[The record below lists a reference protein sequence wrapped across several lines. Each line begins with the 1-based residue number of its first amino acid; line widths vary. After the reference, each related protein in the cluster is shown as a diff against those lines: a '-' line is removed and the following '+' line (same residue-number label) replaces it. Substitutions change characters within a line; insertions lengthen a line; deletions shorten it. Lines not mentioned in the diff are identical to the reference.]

1 MWDQIAK
8 FAIDNAPALI
18 NAGASLAGGYMSG
31 QGGQA
36 AANAQQDAAN
46 QTTALQ
52 RQIYTDQR
60 GLAAPGY
67 MTGGAASNKLAALF
81 GIAPQDYAAAYGGGG
96 MNMQGGSQMLPN
108 LGAGQPVQGRSG
120 GGGSNQFAQT
130 AGNVAG
136 SAIGNMFLPGIG
148 GAIGGSLGGALG
160 GLVRNGGDDWKTVA
174 TQAPGGFN
182 YAAYMQQPDLQAE
195 WAKPDIKAL
204 FGGNQDAYANWHYN
218 QFGKNEGR
226 TLAPMADTKSN
237 MPTGGTQMA
246 GQSGGAMGAQ
256 SNPLAEFYAS
266 PYAKL
271 ATTISDDQFNQVK
284 GGLGAAGKSI
294 SGAAEGRYA
303 DIFRKNTY
311 GSFQDY
317 TNQLNSLAGMGQT
330 NSALASGAA
339 GQYGANAGNSMLQAG
354 NARANALTSAYQG
367 YGQGL
372 SAAAGSLGDM
382 FKKPGAPTYG
392 QPGTVDAS
400 RAAYPG
406 PSWS

>member
-8 FAIDNAPALI
+8 FALDNAPALI

-36 AANAQQDAAN
+36 SAKAQQDAAN
-46 QTTALQ
+46 QTSALQ
-52 RQIYTDQR
+52 RQIYMDQR

-81 GIAPQDYAAAYGGGG
+81 GIAPQNYQAAYGGGFSGGG
-96 MNMQGGSQMLPN
+96 MSGGSQMLPN

-120 GGGSNQFAQT
+120 GGGPNA
-130 AGNVAG
+130 AA
-136 SAIGNMFLPGIG
+136 
-148 GAIGGSLGGALG
+148 GAIGSIAGTFFGGPIGSAVGGALG
-160 GLVRNGGDDWKTVA
+160 GMIRDGGDNWKTVA
-174 TQAPGGFN
+174 TQAPGGFD

-226 TLAPMADTKSN
+226 TLAPMADTKGT
-237 MPTGGTQMA
+237 MPTGGAQQM
-246 GQSGGAMGAQ
+246 QGGA

-271 ATTISDDQFNQVK
+271 ATTINDQQFDQIK
-284 GGLGAAGKSI
+284 GNLGAAGKSI

-303 DIFRKNTY
+303 KTLAGNTY
-311 GSFQDY
+311 GAFGDY
-317 TNQLNSLAGMGQT
+317 TNQLANLAGMNQT
-330 NSALASGAA
+330 SSQLASNAA
-339 GQYGANAGNSMLQAG
+339 GNYGVNAGNAMMKAG
-354 NARANALTSAYQG
+354 DARANALSSAYQG
-367 YGQGL
+367 YSQAASGVAG
-372 SAAAGSLGDM
+372 AAADY
-382 FKKPGAPTYG
+382 FRKPGKPTYG
-392 QPGTVDAS
+392 QPGYVDPS

-406 PSWS
+406 QGWG

>member
-1 MWDQIAK
+1 MWE
-8 FAIDNAPALI
+8 AII
-18 NAGASLAGGYMSG
+18 TAGASLAGGALSG
-31 QGGQA
+31 AGGQA
-36 AANAQQDAAN
+36 AAKAQQQAAN

-52 RQIYTDQR
+52 KNIYMDQR

-81 GIAPQDYAAAYGGGG
+81 GIAPQDYQAAYGGGG
-96 MNMQGGSQMLPN
+96 GGAVNGQSDQWSSYLAANPDVMDYWKSNDKLRQMYPNANDFASYHYANFGQQEGRQLPTSQPMQG
-108 LGAGQPVQGRSG
+108 A
-120 GGGSNQFAQT
+120 
-130 AGNVAG
+130 
-136 SAIGNMFLPGIG
+136 G
-148 GAIGGSLGGALG
+148 GA
-160 GLVRNGGDDWKTVA
+160 
-174 TQAPGGFN
+174 
-182 YAAYMQQPDLQAE
+182 QQ
-195 WAKPDIKAL
+195 
-204 FGGNQDAYANWHYN
+204 
-218 QFGKNEGR
+218 
-226 TLAPMADTKSN
+226 
-237 MPTGGTQMA
+237 
-246 GQSGGAMGAQ
+246 GGAMGGQ
-256 SNPLAEFYAS
+256 SNPLADFYAS

-311 GSFQDY
+311 GAFGDY

-330 NSALASGAA
+330 NSSLASSAA
-339 GQYGANAGNSMLQAG
+339 GQYGANAGNSMMQAG

-382 FKKPGAPTYG
+382 FKKPGVPTYG
-392 QPGTVDAS
+392 QPGYVDPS

-406 PSWS
+406 QGFA

>member
-8 FAIDNAPALI
+8 FAVDNAPALI

-46 QTTALQ
+46 QATALQ
-52 RQIYTDQR
+52 RQIYMDQR
-60 GLAAPGY
+60 GLASPGY
-67 MTGGAASNKLAALF
+67 MTGGAATNKLAALF
-81 GIAPQDYAAAYGGGG
+81 GIAPQDYQAAYGGGG
-96 MNMQGGSQMLPN
+96 MNMSGGSQMLPN
-108 LGAGQPVQGRSG
+108 LGAGQPVQGHTG
-120 GGGSNQFAQT
+120 GGGPNAA
-130 AGNVAG
+130 AGLIGSVAG
-136 SAIGNMFLPGIG
+136 SFIPGLGPIGS
-148 GAIGGSLGGALG
+148 ALGGAVG
-160 GLVRNGGDDWKTVA
+160 GMIRNGGDNWQTVA

-204 FGGNQDAYANWHYN
+204 FGGNQDAYANWHFN

-226 TLAPMADTKSN
+226 TLAPMGDTKST
-237 MPTGGTQMA
+237 MPTGGAQQM
-246 GQSGGAMGAQ
+246 GGQ
-256 SNPLAEFYAS
+256 SNPLADFYAS

-311 GSFQDY
+311 GAFGDY

-330 NSALASGAA
+330 NSQLASSAA
-339 GQYGANAGNSMLQAG
+339 GQYGANAGNSMMQAG

-382 FKKPGAPTYG
+382 FKKPGVPTYG
-392 QPGTVDAS
+392 QPGYVDPS

-406 PSWS
+406 QGFA

>member
-1 MWDQIAK
+1 MSGWDTVIK
-8 FAIDNAPALI
+8 FAADNAPALI

-81 GIAPQDYAAAYGGGG
+81 GIAPQDYQAAYGGGG
-96 MNMQGGSQMLPN
+96 GMGGGMSGGSQMLPN
-108 LGAGQPVQGRSG
+108 LGAGQPVQGHTG
-120 GGGSNQFAQT
+120 GGGSNAA
-130 AGNVAG
+130 AGLIGSVAG
-136 SAIGNMFLPGIG
+136 SFIPGLGPIGS
-148 GAIGGSLGGALG
+148 ALGGAVG
-160 GLVRNGGDDWKTVA
+160 GMIRNGGDNWKTVA

-226 TLAPMADTKSN
+226 TLASTTDTKGT
-237 MPTGGTQMA
+237 MPTGGAQ
-246 GQSGGAMGAQ
+246 QVQGGAMGGA

-271 ATTISDDQFNQVK
+271 ATTINDQQFDQIK
-284 GGLGAAGKSI
+284 GNLGAAGKSI

-303 DIFRKNTY
+303 KTLAGNTY
-311 GSFQDY
+311 GAFGDY

-330 NSALASGAA
+330 NSQLASTAA
-339 GQYGANAGNSMLQAG
+339 GNYGANAGNAMMQGG

-372 SAAAGSLGDM
+372 SAAAGSLGDF
-382 FKKPGAPTYG
+382 FKKPGTPTYG
-392 QPGTVDAS
+392 QPGYVDPS

-406 PSWS
+406 QGFA

>member
-81 GIAPQDYAAAYGGGG
+81 GIAPQDYQAAYGGGFSGGG
-96 MNMQGGSQMLPN
+96 MSGGGQMLPN
-108 LGAGQPVQGRSG
+108 LGAGQPVQGHTG
-120 GGGSNQFAQT
+120 GGGSNAA
-130 AGNVAG
+130 AGLIGSVAG
-136 SAIGNMFLPGIG
+136 SFIPGLGPIGS
-148 GAIGGSLGGALG
+148 ALGGAVG
-160 GLVRNGGDDWKTVA
+160 GMIRNGGDDWKTVA

-195 WAKPDIKAL
+195 WAKPDIQAL

-226 TLAPMADTKSN
+226 TLAPMADTKST
-237 MPTGGTQMA
+237 MPTGGAQQM
-246 GQSGGAMGAQ
+246 QGGA

-330 NSALASGAA
+330 NSSLASGAA

-392 QPGTVDAS
+392 QPGYVDPS

-406 PSWS
+406 QGFA

>member
-1 MWDQIAK
+1 MWDQVVK
-8 FAIDNAPALI
+8 FATDNAGALI
-18 NAGASLAGGYMSG
+18 NAGASLAGGYMAG

-52 RQIYTDQR
+52 RQIYMDQR
-60 GLAAPGY
+60 GLASPGY

-81 GIAPQDYAAAYGGGG
+81 GIAPQDYGAAYNSGG
-96 MNMQGGSQMLPN
+96 MNTSNGSQMLPN
-108 LGAGQPVQGRSG
+108 LGAGQAVQGHTG
-120 GGGSNQFAQT
+120 GGGSNQWAQL
-130 AGNVAG
+130 AG
-136 SAIGNMFLPGIG
+136 SVGGSLIGGPVG
-148 GAIGGSLGGALG
+148 GAIGGALG
-160 GLVRNGGDDWKTVA
+160 GLVRNGGDNWKTVA

-182 YAAYMQQPDLQAE
+182 YAAYMQQPDLAAE

-226 TLAPMADTKSN
+226 TLAPMTDTKGT
-237 MPTGGTQMA
+237 MPTGGAQ
-246 GQSGGAMGAQ
+246 QVQGGA

-271 ATTISDDQFNQVK
+271 ATTINDQQFDQIK
-284 GGLGAAGKSI
+284 GNLGAAGKSI

-303 DIFRKNTY
+303 KTLAGNTY
-311 GSFQDY
+311 GAFGDY
-317 TNQLNSLAGMGQT
+317 TNQLANLAGMGQT
-330 NSALASGAA
+330 NSQLASTAA
-339 GQYGANAGNSMLQAG
+339 GNYGANAGNAMMQGG

-372 SAAAGSLGDM
+372 SAAAGSLGDF
-382 FKKPGAPTYG
+382 FKKPGTPTYG
-392 QPGTVDAS
+392 QPGYVDPS

-406 PSWS
+406 QGFA